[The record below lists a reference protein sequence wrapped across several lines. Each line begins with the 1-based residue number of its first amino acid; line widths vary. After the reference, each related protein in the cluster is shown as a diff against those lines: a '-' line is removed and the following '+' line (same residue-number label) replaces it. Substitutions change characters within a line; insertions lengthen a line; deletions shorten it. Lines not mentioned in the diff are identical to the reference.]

1 LSARRNVNAGAGGA
15 EGGISEEACY
25 PEAPRRAAGAGGGL
39 GAITLRDD
47 IIYSPEPEAVGP
59 LATAFARMMFA
70 HARFEGEV
78 RLLQDAIVN
87 ERGFAEDPDNQLRN
101 ARKRP
106 KKMAKLIK
114 KKLGDIAETPD
125 IVRWLKLAIEPCDR
139 RNDLAHGEWVKF
151 DQSTNTVTVRTGA
164 RRKAD
169 SMYRKF
175 DEGAIARLA
184 VAFNGIRTELS
195 KLRRAVQKHVR
206 PFPES
211 VET

>member
-1 LSARRNVNAGAGGA
+1 M
-15 EGGISEEACY
+15 
-25 PEAPRRAAGAGGGL
+25 
-39 GAITLRDD
+39 TLRADV
-47 IIYSPEPEAVGP
+47 IYLPEPEAVGP

-78 RLLQDAIVN
+78 RLLQDAIAN
-87 ERGFAEDPDNQLRN
+87 ERGFAEEPKNQLRD

-114 KKLGDIAETPD
+114 KKLGDITETPD

-139 RNDLAHGEWVKF
+139 RNDLAHGEWMKF

-164 RRKAD
+164 RRRAD

-195 KLRRAVQKHVR
+195 KLRRAVQKHHVR

>member
-1 LSARRNVNAGAGGA
+1 VGAV
-15 EGGISEEACY
+15 
-25 PEAPRRAAGAGGGL
+25 
-39 GAITLRDD
+39 TLRDD

-59 LATAFARMMFA
+59 LANAFARMMFA

-87 ERGFAEDPDNQLRN
+87 KRHYAEDPDNQLRN

-114 KKLGDIAETPD
+114 KKLGDISETPD

-139 RNDLAHGEWVKF
+139 RNDLAHGEWMKF
-151 DQSTNTVTVRTGA
+151 DPSTNSVTVRTGT
-164 RRKAD
+164 RRKAEL
-169 SMYRKF
+169 MYRKF
-175 DEGAIARLA
+175 DESAIAQLA
-184 VAFNGIRTELS
+184 MAFNDIRTELY
-195 KLRRAVQKHVR
+195 KLRRAVQKHHVR

-211 VET
+211 LET